1 MSETIVFDRRKGF
14 VALPVQVLEMEL
26 TPGAFRLL
34 AELCRMANLEGFCWP
49 SLKQLGERLGRSKA
63 AVSGYVTDLRDAGLI
78 STETQ
83 TTANGY
89 NYRLRYCVVFWR
101 AWRASL
107 SGQTGGQANSSPAAK
122 IDNPVECS
130 VRQDERLRDSKNHI
144 QLNHSLDDLDYSD
157 LGKAWADCVRGA
169 PYPALRKEPSPE
181 VLAAT
186 RNAVRQLQTKCADIS
201 KKIGDALEQT
211 WKCLGVSSDATAMI
225 DAVSIVAGKNLSLA
239 DVQALCEHI
248 KRQWQPHW
256 RKVPSRKQ
264 LEQMIKTAGIVPQ
277 ATQIK
282 LLEGYL
288 KRWKLAQKTLR
299 GRTGSETVRETG
311 FVASSPNIAPL
322 YPRI

>member
-1 MSETIVFDRRKGF
+1 
-14 VALPVQVLEMEL
+14 
-26 TPGAFRLL
+26 
-34 AELCRMANLEGFCWP
+34 
-49 SLKQLGERLGRSKA
+49 
-63 AVSGYVTDLRDAGLI
+63 
-78 STETQ
+78 
-83 TTANGY
+83 
-89 NYRLRYCVVFWR
+89 VFWR

-107 SGQTGGQANSSPAAK
+107 SGQTSGQANPRSAVK
-122 IDNPVECS
+122 VDNPVECS

-144 QLNHSLDDLDYSD
+144 QLNHCLDDSDYSN

-181 VLAAT
+181 ILAAT
-186 RNAVRQLQTKCADIS
+186 HDAMKQLQTVRPDIS
-201 KKIGDALEQT
+201 KEVGDALEQT
-211 WKCLGVSSDATAMI
+211 WTCLGVSSDATAVI
-225 DAVSIVAGKNLSLA
+225 DAVAIVAGKNLSLT
-239 DVQALCEHI
+239 DVQALCGHI

-256 RKVPSRKQ
+256 RKIPSRKQ
-264 LEQMIKTAGIVPQ
+264 LEQMIKTAGIVPR

-299 GRTGSETVRETG
+299 ARTGSETVRETG